1 MKNETYVIELDDWN
15 RRLLV
20 GCLNT
25 ARNTYLDQEKPV
37 EDVCELLRHVI
48 EAPTKKQKRKLDREA
63 R

>member
-1 MKNETYVIELDDWN
+1 MKSETYVIELDDWN

-20 GCLNT
+20 SCINT
-25 ARNTYLDQEKPV
+25 ARNMFLEEKKPI

-48 EAPTKKQKRKLDREA
+48 EAPTKKKKRKPDREA